1 MITLAGITPHSPLL
15 LPEVHSERISILE
28 QTTRALDALSH
39 SLYAAK
45 IETIVLISEHP
56 TRYKTSFSV
65 NMHDPYTID
74 LREFGV
80 PHCHHSY
87 KPDLQLIDKLQRHLR
102 REDQPFS
109 LTTDTNLSF
118 AAATPL
124 HYLATPL
131 KKVRIVPITYSELDV
146 KAHFKF
152 GQSLQDVLMQSD
164 KRIAVIAAGD
174 MSHTLSEDSPAA
186 HHVSGEEYDT
196 AMQHALVH
204 GRPEDVL
211 NFKQSMV
218 TEAQETSYRP
228 ISILLGALDDMHYK
242 AKVLSYEHPF
252 GVGYLTAE
260 IEIH

>member
-28 QTTRALDALSH
+28 QTTKALDALAH
-39 SLYAAK
+39 SIYAAK
-45 IETIVLISEHP
+45 IDTIVLISEHP
-56 TRYKTSFSV
+56 TRYKTAFSI

-87 KPDLQLIDKLQRHLR
+87 KPDLQLIDTLQRHLR
-102 REDQPFS
+102 RESQPFS

-124 HYLATPL
+124 HYLASPQ
-131 KKVRIVPITYSELDV
+131 KKVRIVPVTYSELDV

-152 GQSLQDVLMQSD
+152 GQSLQEVLMQSD

-196 AMQHALVH
+196 ALQHALVH
-204 GRPEDVL
+204 GQSADIL
-211 NFKQSMV
+211 NFDSGMV
-218 TEAQETSYRP
+218 KEAQETSHRP
-228 ISILLGALDDMHYK
+228 ISMLLGVLDDIHYQ
-242 AKVLSYEHPF
+242 AQVLCYEHPF

-260 IEIH
+260 FEIH